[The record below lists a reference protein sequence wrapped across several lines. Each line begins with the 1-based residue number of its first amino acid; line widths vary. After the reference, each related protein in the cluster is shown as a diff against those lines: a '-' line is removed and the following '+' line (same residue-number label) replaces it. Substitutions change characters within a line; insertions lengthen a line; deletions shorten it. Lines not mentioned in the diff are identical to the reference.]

1 MAEWRLAAP
10 AEAQLARI
18 LADSLRGWGVAGRD
32 RYAALLIAA
41 MQDVADEPDRIGSQ
55 RVEGEVRLIIR
66 ATASAASPIRRG
78 RSGAHDTSW
87 FTNARRMASL
97 TSSACSTMASRLT
110 SAFDEFLDGWL

>member
-55 RVEGEVRLIIR
+55 RVEGEVRLYHTRHSKRRVADPPGSVRRPRHLLVYER
-66 ATASAASPIRRG
+66 APDGVIDILGLFYDGIPLDLGIRRV
-78 RSGAHDTSW
+78 
-87 FTNARRMASL
+87 
-97 TSSACSTMASRLT
+97 
-110 SAFDEFLDGWL
+110 LDGWL